1 MRHYAGLVD
10 RGEFN
15 ETLVSTVP
23 ALPSYVLDSLNYVG
37 IDASCVIDGNTYD
50 LTRIQPNHIETS
62 VIDDS
67 YNCILT
73 LDGGNLT
80 LPSECINEI
89 DSSYVDSVAN
99 FSFNILTAR
108 VNKKL

>member
-23 ALPSYVLDSLNYVG
+23 ALPSTDFDISNAYVG
-37 IDASCVIDGNTYD
+37 INASCVIDGNRHD

-62 VIDDS
+62 VIEHLNPQTATFAGS
-67 YNCILT
+67 TTIATYNILT
-73 LDGGNLT
+73 LGHRIASIL
-80 LPSECINEI
+80 
-89 DSSYVDSVAN
+89 
-99 FSFNILTAR
+99 LTA
-108 VNKKL
+108 LM